1 MQFPEDISQD
11 VIHRLRR
18 VEGQIRGLE
27 KLVEQRAECRDIV
40 IQLAAAKAA
49 LDRVGFKLV
58 AAGIKHCAVS
68 DAPTEDVAQLEALFM
83 KLS

>member
-49 LDRVGFKLV
+49 LDRAGFKLV
-58 AAGIKHCAVS
+58 AAGIRQCAVG
-68 DAPTEDVAQLEALFM
+68 DTPAEEVAQLEELFM

>member
-49 LDRVGFKLV
+49 LDRAGFKLM
-58 AAGIKHCAVS
+58 AAGLKHCAVS
-68 DAPTEDVAQLEALFM
+68 DASDEDVAQLEALFM